1 MAERNYRKERIGVVV
16 SSSMEKSVVVSIE
29 RQLKHSKY
37 GRTIRL
43 KKKYIAHDEQNDC
56 KVGDKVKI
64 FETRPLSKLK
74 RWRVGQV
81 LERAK

>member
-1 MAERNYRKERIGVVV
+1 MSERNYRKERIGIVV
-16 SSSMEKSVVVSIE
+16 SDSMDKSVVVSIE

-43 KKKYIAHDEQNDC
+43 KKRYIAHDESNDC

-64 FETRPLSKLK
+64 LETRPLSKLK
-74 RWRVGQV
+74 RWRIGQV
-81 LERAK
+81 IERAK